1 MLCVVVG
8 SLKGISGVIGIM
20 SMNKFEVG
28 LAVAVVGVLLFV
40 GGLVYFEMATTL
52 ENNPDIKE
60 IGPPGLQPPR
70 LENMVV
76 TVLVFAIAIGIIL
89 KLNPDDKKEVK

>member
-8 SLKGISGVIGIM
+8 SLKEISGVIGIM

-40 GGLVYFEMATTL
+40 GDLVYFEMATTL
-52 ENNPDIKE
+52 ENNPDIE
-60 IGPPGLQPPR
+60 VIGPPGLQPPR
-70 LENMVV
+70 LEYLVAMLIV
-76 TVLVFAIAIGIIL
+76 TTIAIGIIL